1 MKNRFDDEL
10 NELYLSIINMASL
23 AENAVNLL
31 SLEMSGEKKGVKSLV
46 EEYTREIERKNH
58 DLENYCVN
66 LLLRYHPVAKDLR
79 RISSATKIVADL
91 ERIGDNALDVA
102 EVMEYCTDQSLYSKI
117 FLDKMCLSVKKMVE
131 KAVQSY
137 VSNDATKALEVEKSD
152 DIVDGYFLKAKES
165 LIKLIRQNSN
175 SSDEAPDLMM
185 IAKYLERMGDH
196 AASISRWVIYENNY
210 N

>member
-1 MKNRFDDEL
+1 MKNRFDNEL
-10 NELYLSIINMASL
+10 NELYLEIIAMASL

-31 SLEMSGEKKGVKSLV
+31 CLKMSGEKHDVKSDI
-46 EEYTREIERKNH
+46 EEISREIERKNH
-58 DLENYCVN
+58 DLESFCVN

-91 ERIGDNALDVA
+91 ERIGDNALDIA
-102 EVMEYCTDQSLYSKI
+102 EVMEYCKSQSIYEKI
-117 FLDKMCLSVKKMVE
+117 YLDKMCLSVKKMVE
-131 KAVQSY
+131 NAVQSY
-137 VSNDATKALEVEKSD
+137 VSNDANRAIEVDKSD
-152 DIVDGYFLKAKES
+152 DEVDGYFLKAKES
-165 LIKLIRQNSN
+165 LIKLIRQNNS